1 MHGIKASSFCLGYKS
16 SKLEREP
23 LPKIPCFTS
32 LVQITNHEFW
42 MNLDLP
48 EKARTFLRHQDEY
61 SGWNEVSNWRS
72 FAQFLAALQMSYSG
86 VSKTQTWA
94 QSYVMK
100 SKNNVRTCP
109 AALAWTLDHLSFL
122 WLNEEKLAKTEKISL
137 LICCNVSQSI

>member
-1 MHGIKASSFCLGYKS
+1 MYGVKVSSFCLGYKS
-16 SKLEREP
+16 SKSERESQA
-23 LPKIPCFTS
+23 KILCFAS
-32 LVQITNHEFW
+32 LVQIMNHEFW
-42 MNLDLP
+42 MNFDLP
-48 EKARTFLRHQDEY
+48 EKARTFLRHQNEY

-72 FAQFLAALQMSYSG
+72 FAQFLVALQMSYSG
-86 VSKTQTWA
+86 VSKTQMWA

-122 WLNEEKLAKTEKISL
+122 WLNEEQLAKTEKISL